1 MSPVRIPFV
10 LFAFILS
17 VSSAHSQS
25 NLYLRS
31 GNPVNEYYRVPV
43 MLDPQ
48 MHFSG
53 YVDNLGDSSAVNVQV
68 KVKVYNSTSTL
79 VYTDSST
86 VTPFVNPGDSMLFT
100 IPSFQ
105 PPASVDQYVT
115 EFTATSTSIDA
126 YPADNVRMLND
137 TFFVTDSA
145 YARDNNNSYV
155 PVSTSGNAGGFL
167 GQQFIITQPALLTS
181 ISGYLFSALPCNVA
195 FVLFS
200 YDNGVPGLVP
210 IATSD
215 TFSLGPFPLWTT
227 LALRNGP
234 AYLSADTFVIAA
246 QQFGSV
252 YINLGLSDARY
263 IPGSTWVRWPSLGGW
278 ENIELFGNEYAYP
291 FMLRA
296 NLTEATS
303 VEENQSQN
311 NLPMVYPNPTNESVT
326 ITGAGNETI
335 EITNA
340 LGQIVFS
347 TKAIG
352 TSTAVDVTKLE
363 AGIYL
368 VSVYSEDEK
377 TTQQL
382 IIE

>member
-1 MSPVRIPFV
+1 MKT
-10 LFAFILS
+10 LS
-17 VSSAHSQS
+17 LLLATPLLIGSIHAQS
-25 NLYLRS
+25 NLYMRT

-43 MLDPQ
+43 MLGPQ

-86 VTPFVNPGDSMLFT
+86 ITPFVNPGDSMLFT

-167 GQQFIITQPALLTS
+167 GQQFVSSQPAMLTS
-181 ISGYLFSALPCNVA
+181 ISGYLFSSQPCSVA

-200 YDNGVPGLVP
+200 YNNGAPGNVP

-215 TFSLGPFPLWTT
+215 VVTLGGFPLWTT
-227 LALRNGP
+227 LPFQNGP
-234 AYLSADTFVIAA
+234 VYLGADTFVIAA
-246 QQFGSV
+246 QQFGAA
-252 YINLGLSDARY
+252 YIDLALSDGHY
-263 IPGSTWVRWPSLGGW
+263 TPGSTWVKWPSLGGW

-296 NLTEATS
+296 NVTEATS

-311 NLPMVYPNPTNESVT
+311 NLPIVYPNPTIESVT
-326 ITGAGNETI
+326 ITVAGNETI

-340 LGQIVFS
+340 LGQIVCS

-352 TSTAVDVTKLE
+352 TSTAVDVTKFE
-363 AGIYL
+363 AGVYF

-377 TTQQL
+377 TTQRL

>member
-1 MSPVRIPFV
+1 MSPVRIPFI

-17 VSSAHSQS
+17 VSSAQSQS

-43 MLDPQ
+43 FISTQ

-53 YVDNLGDSSAVNVQV
+53 MVDNLGDSAAANV
-68 KVKVYNSTSTL
+68 KVIARVYNSTSTL
-79 VYTDSST
+79 VYTDSTAITST
-86 VTPFVNPGDSMLFT
+86 LNAGDSLQFT
-100 IPSFQ
+100 ISPFQ
-105 PPASVDQYVT
+105 VPAIADKYVIQ
-115 EFTATSTSIDA
+115 FTATQTNIDA
-126 YPADNVRMLND
+126 YLSDNTRELRD
-137 TFFVTDSA
+137 TFYVTDSVL
-145 YARDNNNSYV
+145 ARDNDNFYV
-155 PVSTSGNAGGFL
+155 PVATAGNAGGFL
-167 GQQFIITQPALLTS
+167 GQQFVSSQPAMLTS
-181 ISGYLFSALPCNVA
+181 ISGYLFSSQPCSVA

-200 YDNGVPGLVP
+200 YNNDVPGNVP

-215 TFSLGPFPLWTT
+215 VVTLGGFPLWTT
-227 LALRNGP
+227 LPFQNGP
-234 AYLSADTFVIAA
+234 VYLGADTFVIAA
-246 QQFGSV
+246 QQFGAV
-252 YINLGLSDARY
+252 YIDLALSDGHY
-263 IPGSTWVRWPSLGGW
+263 TPGSTWVKWPSLGGW

-291 FMLRA
+291 SMLRA

-311 NLPMVYPNPTNESVT
+311 NLPIVYPNPTCESVT
-326 ITGAGNETI
+326 ITVAGNETI

-340 LGQIVFS
+340 LGQIVCS

-352 TSTAVDVTKLE
+352 TSTAVDVTKFE
-363 AGIYL
+363 AGVYF

-377 TTQQL
+377 TTQRL